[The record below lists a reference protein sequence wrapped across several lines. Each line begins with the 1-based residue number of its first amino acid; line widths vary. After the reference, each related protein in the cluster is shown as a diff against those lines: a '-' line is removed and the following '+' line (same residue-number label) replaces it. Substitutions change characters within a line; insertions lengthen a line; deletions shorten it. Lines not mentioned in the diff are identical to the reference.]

1 MNNDE
6 LVDEMVQRLGSE
18 IKGLLADSQ
27 AGQVAVGSME
37 LLVRQKLWHFGAQA
51 MGVLLEATDAALVAG
66 RPVHDRPT
74 RTVVTL
80 FGAVDVTRSRCVDG
94 SYPLDEA
101 LGLHGQQGWTVSVQE
116 AVSLLGCE
124 SGFQTVSDLMQRL
137 LGLCISRTR
146 AEEIAEQAGRRAAD
160 VLESAPAPR
169 EHDASGKALV
179 LATDG
184 CQAPERDGWHEVK
197 VAVVYTSESRA
208 KTAGGRGKLLAKEY
222 LASLDP
228 AQAWGQQLRQA
239 AGTWRVEKAKRV
251 VMMGDGAPW
260 IWNLADEHFPGA
272 VEIVDFFHVVEHL
285 WDTGEALFGDRQH
298 STATKGWVRHN
309 RRQLRRGRAD
319 LVIASIERGQARAS
333 PGLSGERAAIV
344 RRNLEYFR
352 TNQHRMR
359 YDQYRRWRLPIGTG
373 AVEGSCKFVVQSR
386 FKKPGARWSDPGL
399 RQMLALKLAR
409 LNGQWETLWP
419 HLRLAG

>member
-18 IKGLLADSQ
+18 IKGLLAESQ
-27 AGQVAVGSME
+27 ASRVAVGALE
-37 LLVRQKLWHFGAQA
+37 LLVRQRLWHFGAQA
-51 MGVLLEATDAALVAG
+51 MGVLLEASDAALVAG
-66 RPVHDRPT
+66 RSVHDRPT

-124 SGFQTVSDLMQRL
+124 TGFQTVSDLMQRL
-137 LGLCISRTR
+137 LGLRISRTR
-146 AEEIAEQAGRRAAD
+146 AEKVAEQAGQRAAE
-160 VLESAPAPR
+160 VLESAPALQ

-179 LATDG
+179 VATDG

-197 VAVVYTSESRA
+197 VGTVYTSESRA
-208 KTAGGRGKLLAKEY
+208 KTAGGRGKLLSKVY

-228 AQAWGQQLRQA
+228 AGAWGQQLRQA
-239 AGTWRVEKAKRV
+239 AGAWRVERAKRV
-251 VMMGDGAPW
+251 VVMGDGAPW

-272 VEIVDFFHVVEHL
+272 VEIVDFYHAVEHL
-285 WDTGEALFGDRQH
+285 WTAGEALFGDREH
-298 STATKGWVRHN
+298 SAATQGWVRHN

-319 LVIASIERGQARAS
+319 LVIASIQRGQAQAS
-333 PGLSGERAAIV
+333 PTLSGERAAIV

-352 TNQHRMR
+352 TNQRRMR
-359 YDQYRRWRLPIGTG
+359 YDQYRRWKLPIGTG

-386 FKKPGARWSDPGL
+386 FKKAGARWSDPGL

-409 LNGQWETLWP
+409 LNCQWETLWP
-419 HLRLAG
+419 HLRQAG

>member
-1 MNNDE
+1 MNNSE
-6 LVDEMVQRLGSE
+6 LVDEMVQRLGVE
-18 IKGLLADSQ
+18 IKGLLTDSQ
-27 AGQVAVGSME
+27 AGGVAVGAIE
-37 LLVRQKLWHFGAQA
+37 LLVREKLWHLGAQA
-51 MGVLLEATDAALVAG
+51 MGVLLEARDAALVAG
-66 RPVHDRPT
+66 RSVHDRPT

-94 SYPLDEA
+94 RYPLDEA

-124 SGFQTVSDLMQRL
+124 TGFQTVSDLMRRL
-137 LGLCISRTR
+137 LGLRISRTR
-146 AEEIAEQAGRRAAD
+146 AEKVAEQAGQRAAE
-160 VLESAPAPR
+160 VLESSPAPQ
-169 EHDASGKALV
+169 EHDASGKAWV
-179 LATDG
+179 VATDG

-197 VAVVYTSESRA
+197 VATVYTSESRA
-208 KTAGGRGKLLAKEY
+208 KTAGGRRKLLRKAY

-228 AQAWGQQLRQA
+228 ASAWGQRLRQA
-239 AGTWRVEKAKRV
+239 AQAWRVEKAKRV
-251 VMMGDGAPW
+251 VVMGDGAPW

-272 VEIVDFFHVVEHL
+272 VEIVDYYHAVEHL
-285 WDTGEALFGDRQH
+285 WAAGEALFGDRER
-298 STATKGWVRHN
+298 SAATQGWVRHN

-319 LVIASIERGQARAS
+319 LVIASIQRGQAR
-333 PGLSGERAAIV
+333 PGLCGERAAIV

-352 TNQHRMR
+352 TNQQRMR

-386 FKKPGARWSDPGL
+386 FKKPGARWSDLGL

-419 HLRLAG
+419 HLRLTA